1 LSAFT
6 AITAG
11 IGPVMGGWLVEH
23 ISWRAIFFINVPL
36 AFAVLAIAILRVPES
51 RENGASKSL
60 DWLDAGLPLWDWERS
75 STA

>member
-36 AFAVLAIAILRVPES
+36 AFAVGCRANRNLKPPDIKVYTFLCQ
-51 RENGASKSL
+51 
-60 DWLDAGLPLWDWERS
+60 
-75 STA
+75 